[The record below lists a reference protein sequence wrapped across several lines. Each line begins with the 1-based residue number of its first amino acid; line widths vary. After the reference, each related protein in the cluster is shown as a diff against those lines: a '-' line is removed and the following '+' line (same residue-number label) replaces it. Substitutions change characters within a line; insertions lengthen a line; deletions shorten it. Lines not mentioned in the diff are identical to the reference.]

1 MCKFCERN
9 EKSVPAKYWCK
20 TCMETICDECK
31 ALHKLV
37 PILQNH
43 KIDNMVDLKVR
54 ENEVETDEV
63 CPEHEGKLIDAF
75 CHQHQK
81 LCCCICLAKHH
92 RSCQLV
98 EVIADMSVEK
108 EQNDVK
114 GIVSTFSDL
123 EKCVENMQL
132 KSQGIKDD
140 LNLSK
145 QEICRNTDKAIQEIK
160 KGIDDAHA
168 TWIKQFEQNHT
179 NSVENFEVA
188 SDELKRFLTTVRETK
203 IILQFMLE
211 KGSLEQLFVTK
222 QNQLDRIVNLISR
235 LKSLDIW
242 NFPDHYI
249 RPDYNIR

>member
-1 MCKFCERN
+1 
-9 EKSVPAKYWCK
+9 
-20 TCMETICDECK
+20 
-31 ALHKLV
+31 
-37 PILQNH
+37 
-43 KIDNMVDLKVR
+43 MVDLKVR

-75 CHQHQK
+75 CHQHRK

-140 LNLSK
+140 LNQSK
-145 QEICRNTDKAIQEIK
+145 QEICRNTDRQ
-160 KGIDDAHA
+160 
-168 TWIKQFEQNHT
+168 
-179 NSVENFEVA
+179 
-188 SDELKRFLTTVRETK
+188 
-203 IILQFMLE
+203 
-211 KGSLEQLFVTK
+211 
-222 QNQLDRIVNLISR
+222 SR
-235 LKSLDIW
+235 
-242 NFPDHYI
+242 
-249 RPDYNIR
+249 R